1 MISKEYEK
9 YLRSAAWSDKRTAR
23 LRIDHG
29 RCAICGSGQDLN
41 VHHLTYRNI
50 MKEDVQQDLVTLCRP
65 CHAMLHRIQ
74 EQSMDLFQEYKAEK
88 DQRIREA
95 RKRDMMKLLFRLIIV
110 EIWQRDL
117 TAGGDVRIFDSGKQM
132 IGKLTQILK
141 LIYPELRQDL
151 WRLNDEIKDTLGVF
165 RSALVVQDYRSGSSL
180 NEVADH
186 FGMKASNVQK
196 ILKRHGFNYAARIK

>member
-1 MISKEYEK
+1 MISKEYEQ
-9 YLRSAAWSDKRTAR
+9 YLRSAIWSEKRTAR
-23 LRIDHG
+23 LQIDHG

-65 CHAMLHRIQ
+65 CHAMLHRI
-74 EQSMDLFQEYKAEK
+74 K
-88 DQRIREA
+88 DQANDDYLDYKEGRGEVRKNVLIRT
-95 RKRDMMKLLFRLIIV
+95 LHRLIIV

-117 TAGGDVRIFDSGKQM
+117 SAGGDVRIFDSGKQM

-151 WRLNDEIKDTLGVF
+151 WRMNDEIKDTLGVF
-165 RSALVVQDYRSGSSL
+165 RSALVVQDYRSGYSI

>member
-1 MISKEYEK
+1 MISREYEK
-9 YLRSAAWSDKRTAR
+9 YLRSAAWSEKRTTR

-29 RCAICGSGQDLN
+29 RCAICESDQDLN

-65 CHAMLHRIQ
+65 CHAMLHRI
-74 EQSMDLFQEYKAEK
+74 K
-88 DQRIREA
+88 DQSKDDYLDYKDGRGEVRKDILIRT
-95 RKRDMMKLLFRLIIV
+95 LYRLIIV
-110 EIWQRDL
+110 EIWQRDVK
-117 TAGGDVRIFDSGKQM
+117 AGGDVRIFDSGKQM

-151 WRLNDEIKDTLGVF
+151 WMMDSEIKDTLGVL
-165 RSALVVQDYRSGSSL
+165 RSALVVEDYRSGSSL
-180 NEVADH
+180 NDVADH

-196 ILKRHGFNYAARIK
+196 ILKRHGFNHTARIK